1 VHWLRLQACAA
12 LAAIAAFEAGAAIVT
27 ISESPQEIVA
37 STPGYRVRVQ
47 KAPYALS
54 VQVGGREI
62 LGHDLSHSSG
72 ARSRLRNRDRHLP
85 FGPVLNWSSAG
96 DRLFLVVQPE
106 GHTATVDVSIS
117 FRPDHVS
124 VHWRT
129 RDPWAELEERFPLRA
144 GGHWYGGSVTS
155 GHHWPLEAA
164 SLAYDPYLATSNQA
178 APVWFASSGAGIFLE
193 TYDRIGCRLNRDH
206 DGIFAFHA
214 AAAAELEY
222 RILIGRNIVEAHR
235 AFIQITGKPAV
246 VPPFEYFAEPV
257 FNTWIEYQ
265 TRVTQADVESYARKI
280 RESGFP
286 SKVLMLDDGWASHY
300 GDHTFN
306 REKFPDPK
314 RMVEE
319 VHRLGFQFVLWV
331 VPFIETAAANYER
344 ARSSGYL
351 VLDRDGRAPAS
362 VKWWNGEAALVDL
375 SNPAAYGWFLNELE
389 TLQRAY
395 GVDGFKLDAGD
406 AEYFDPRFVTAR
418 RITPNQYT
426 DLYASLGRHFSIN
439 ELRVS
444 WLTQRLGLV
453 QRLRDKS
460 SSWSLEDGL
469 GSIVRHGLAES
480 LIGYPFFCPDIIG
493 GGLDTSFKD
502 PNFPGM
508 DEELF
513 IRWTQASAL
522 MPMMQFS
529 FAPWRL
535 GPDAQ
540 RIVRRFVALH
550 RELAGYIYRL
560 AEQAKQE
567 GTPIVRPLFFR
578 NPEDEQCYLTRD
590 QFLLG
595 ERFLVAPVLVKG
607 ATARDV
613 YLPAGLWKD
622 FWAGTLFHGPRLL
635 KQYPAPLEQLPIFV
649 SLD

>member
-1 VHWLRLQACAA
+1 
-12 LAAIAAFEAGAAIVT
+12 
-27 ISESPQEIVA
+27 
-37 STPGYRVRVQ
+37 
-47 KAPYALS
+47 
-54 VQVGGREI
+54 
-62 LGHDLSHSSG
+62 
-72 ARSRLRNRDRHLP
+72 
-85 FGPVLNWSSAG
+85 
-96 DRLFLVVQPE
+96 
-106 GHTATVDVSIS
+106 
-117 FRPDHVS
+117 
-124 VHWRT
+124 
-129 RDPWAELEERFPLRA
+129 
-144 GGHWYGGSVTS
+144 
-155 GHHWPLEAA
+155 
-164 SLAYDPYLATSNQA
+164 
-178 APVWFASSGAGIFLE
+178 
-193 TYDRIGCRLNRDH
+193 
-206 DGIFAFHA
+206 
-214 AAAAELEY
+214 
-222 RILIGRNIVEAHR
+222 
-235 AFIQITGKPAV
+235 
-246 VPPFEYFAEPV
+246 
-257 FNTWIEYQ
+257 
-265 TRVTQADVESYARKI
+265 
-280 RESGFP
+280 
-286 SKVLMLDDGWASHY
+286 MLDDGWASHY